1 MQVSTQFNMRVVH
14 IGSSAY
20 GFERRRF
27 IWFHSLRFTRSQG
40 WTLSNARLIVSLIVL
55 GLLIER
61 FRMPSYFYSRRSLFG
76 LLIERFRMLL
86 FRILI
91 LFMALFLLN
100 AFERYAIFMFVKYL
114 IHTFYFQFKL
124 SRHYYFVQPRT
135 RVQTMQRNGL
145 CCKLHFFLSLFSF
158 TYSVPRYSDWWP
170 VRGMSHVSP
179 YCI

>member
-1 MQVSTQFNMRVVH
+1 MNLSHFLSTSLPNQIIIFSVVWSSSFLILNSTFFSYLWWPCFLFRMQVSTQFKMRVVH

-91 LFMALFLLN
+91 
-100 AFERYAIFMFVKYL
+100 
-114 IHTFYFQFKL
+114 Q
-124 SRHYYFVQPRT
+124 
-135 RVQTMQRNGL
+135 RVRI
-145 CCKLHFFLSLFSF
+145 SS
-158 TYSVPRYSDWWP
+158 
-170 VRGMSHVSP
+170 
-179 YCI
+179 